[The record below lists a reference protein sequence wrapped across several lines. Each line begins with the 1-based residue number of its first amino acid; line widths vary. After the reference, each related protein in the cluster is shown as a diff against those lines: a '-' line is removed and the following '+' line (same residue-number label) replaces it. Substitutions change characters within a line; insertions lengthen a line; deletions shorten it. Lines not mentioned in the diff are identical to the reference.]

1 MKREK
6 RCLGQITSGGSLQV
20 VLYESARRVFH
31 EDTDIGISKTHGT
44 RVCVPCVFII
54 ATYLYRYKLFQ
65 SVEYSDGAI
74 DRIKCLLHCLEV
86 GIEDTCQTPVE
97 VC

>member
-1 MKREK
+1 M
-6 RCLGQITSGGSLQV
+6 GISLQV
-20 VLYESARRVFH
+20 VLYESARRGFH

-54 ATYLYRYKLFQ
+54 TTYLYSYKLFQ
-65 SVEYSDGAI
+65 SVEHSDGAV
-74 DRIKCLLHCLEV
+74 DWVQCLLHCLEV
-86 GIEDTCQTPVE
+86 GIEDASKAPVK

>member
-1 MKREK
+1 MENPEK
-6 RCLGQITSGGSLQV
+6 ISLQFE
-20 VLYESARRVFH
+20 LLNTYY
-31 EDTDIGISKTHGT
+31 SKIACKMSHT
-44 RVCVPCVFII
+44 PVFII
-54 ATYLYRYKLFQ
+54 TTYLYPYKLFQ
-65 SVEYSDGAI
+65 SVAYSDGAI